1 MSGLEVLDLAVD
13 VRHAKHLREMDAR
26 RKEVETRAILDQPVE
41 VRLLGPK
48 DDVIVKA
55 ARNDVIIVSPPT
67 GHLSIEER
75 YFIWSIFR

>member
-1 MSGLEVLDLAVD
+1 MSALECLDLAVD
-13 VRHAKHLREMDAR
+13 VRHAKHIREMEYR
-26 RKEVETRAILDQPVE
+26 RKEAETRAILDQPVE

-67 GHLSIEER
+67 GHLSIHER
-75 YFIWSIFR
+75 YFI

>member
-1 MSGLEVLDLAVD
+1 MCDLECLDLAVD
-13 VRHAKHLREMDAR
+13 VRHAKHLREMEFR
-26 RKEVETRAILDQPVE
+26 RKEAETRAILDQPVE

-75 YFIWSIFR
+75 YFI

>member
-1 MSGLEVLDLAVD
+1 MSVLEILDLAVD
-13 VRHAKHLREMDAR
+13 VHHAKHQREMDAR
-26 RKEVETRAILDQPVE
+26 RKELETRAILDQPVE

-75 YFIWSIFR
+75 YFI

>member
-1 MSGLEVLDLAVD
+1 MKMSALEVLDLAVD
-13 VRHAKHLREMDAR
+13 VHHAKHLREMYTR

-75 YFIWSIFR
+75 YFI